1 MSSILAAG
9 APEVPPLQGS
19 RAAWSTGFDEAA
31 YRGEA
36 AQSNADLIP
45 KPLRLRV
52 HAVRSGQLE
61 RLVREIELAGQLF
74 DRDRDVIALQVDAA
88 RIAAPAMR
96 DLEVLIASLD
106 RHFHFAPGARRR
118 HSIRLPAAAARP
130 DDLGAC
136 QALGFDS
143 MTFVTDRANDATVRA
158 VDMARHEGMHSV
170 TVEATLPD
178 HHVPDALLASLPE
191 QLTLGLPKAATF
203 ELDLEQLER
212 VATRLAD
219 AGYGDIGLDP
229 RPLPWFEPGGSVE
242 LRAATRGARPSSPD
256 TEVDL
261 VGLGPGAMS
270 RVRDALCENFPDE
283 KRWRGAVDAAVL
295 PLWRGVVLDADERL
309 RSEVIGELLR
319 RGEVA
324 IDAIARRHDIDFHRY
339 FERELAQLGGL
350 FGGLVRV
357 GPWRFETTSQGRLA
371 LRIIAACFEPVRA
384 NPIR

>member
-1 MSSILAAG
+1 MSLTLAAG

-31 YRGEA
+31 RRGEA
-36 AQSNADLIP
+36 ARSNADLIP
-45 KPLRLRV
+45 KPLRLRL
-52 HAVRSGQLE
+52 HAVRGGQLE

-88 RIAAPAMR
+88 RMAAPAMR
-96 DLEVLIASLD
+96 DLEVLTASLD
-106 RHFHFAPGARRR
+106 RHFHFAPAARRR
-118 HSIRLPAAAARP
+118 YSIRLPAAATRP

-143 MTFVTDRANDATVRA
+143 VTLVAEGANDATVLA

-170 TVEATLPD
+170 AVEATLPD
-178 HHVPDALLASLPE
+178 RRVPDALIASLPE
-191 QLTLGLPKAATF
+191 QLALTLPKAATF

-212 VATRLAD
+212 VAARLAD

-229 RPLPWFEPGGSVE
+229 RPLSWFEPGGPVE
-242 LRAATRGARPSSPD
+242 IRAATRGARPSWPD

-283 KRWRGAVDAAVL
+283 ERWRGALDAAVL
-295 PLWRGVVLDADERL
+295 PLWRGVVLDADGRL
-309 RSEVIGELLR
+309 RTEVIGELLR
-319 RGEVA
+319 QGEVA
-324 IDAIARRHDIDFHRY
+324 IDAIARRHDVDFHRY
-339 FERELAQLGGL
+339 FERELARLDRM

-357 GPWRFETTSQGRLA
+357 GPWRLETTSQGRLA
-371 LRIIAACFEPVRA
+371 LRIIAACFEPARA
-384 NPIR
+384 NPTP